1 MRIYHKRRSTSTEKL
16 TNLLIL
22 NLVKYFTRP
31 YYKRK
36 YKILRKIHCICMRI
50 VYALSYIINIHK

>member
-36 YKILRKIHCICMRI
+36 YKILEK
-50 VYALSYIINIHK
+50 NT